1 VGSAGSDQQS
11 VQGFERDL
19 ERNLKQL
26 HEELRTG
33 SYRPRPIRRQYIQK
47 AGSSEKRALGI
58 PAVRDRVVQRALQ
71 MVIEPIFERQFTPH
85 SYGFRP
91 GRGCKDALREV
102 KRLLDS
108 GYSWVVDAD
117 LKSYFDSIPHAGLMQ
132 ELSRYIA
139 DSRVLALI
147 EAFVKQDIMEP
158 MRRWQPEAGTPQGA
172 VISPLLAKLY
182 LHPVDEAMAE
192 GGLAMIRYADDLVVL
207 CRSQQ
212 QAQAALERLQGL
224 HERAVL
230 SAQNYQEMVQA
241 YSYLMQI
248 RLQVQAA
255 AISAGS
261 AKPDN
266 YVTPK
271 NLTSIEQKLLK
282 EIFSQIKNFQAKL
295 SYDFTGQL
303 GGVQ

>member
-1 VGSAGSDQQS
+1 MGSAGSDQQS

-172 VISPLLAKLY
+172 VISPLLAKL
-182 LHPVDEAMAE
+182 
-192 GGLAMIRYADDLVVL
+192 
-207 CRSQQ
+207 
-212 QAQAALERLQGL
+212 
-224 HERAVL
+224 
-230 SAQNYQEMVQA
+230 
-241 YSYLMQI
+241 
-248 RLQVQAA
+248 
-255 AISAGS
+255 
-261 AKPDN
+261 
-266 YVTPK
+266 
-271 NLTSIEQKLLK
+271 
-282 EIFSQIKNFQAKL
+282 
-295 SYDFTGQL
+295 
-303 GGVQ
+303 